1 MTYKEAAHYMGVK
14 VSRLR
19 SWVRERRIPFIRY
32 GYRTHRFRRTDLDKF
47 MEENTVKAR
56 PL

>member
-1 MTYKEAAHYMGVK
+1 MTYKEAALYMGVK

-19 SWVRERRIPFIRY
+19 SWVRARRIPFIRY

-47 MEENTVKAR
+47 MDENTVKAK